1 MAFAYTNEIGTGTD
15 QELLDYCRAMIA
27 KILNSGE
34 AYTMDGRSMTRA
46 NLSELWRLENSLQA
60 RVAVVDMSGNDGTGG
75 KVNYAR
81 RNPAN

>member
-34 AYTMDGRSMTRA
+34 AYTMDGRSMNRS
-46 NLSELWRLENSLQA
+46 NLTALWNLENALQA
-60 RVAVVDMSGNDGTGG
+60 RVAVGNMSGNEGTGG

-81 RNPAN
+81 RNQAN